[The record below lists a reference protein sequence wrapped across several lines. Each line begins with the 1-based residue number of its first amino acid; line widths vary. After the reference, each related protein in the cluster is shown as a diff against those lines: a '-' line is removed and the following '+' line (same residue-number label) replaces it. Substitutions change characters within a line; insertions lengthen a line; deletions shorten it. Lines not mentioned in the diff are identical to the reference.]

1 MESLIQVDVG
11 PQDPQDIVIPSG
23 ESQSAEA
30 AQTSQLKS
38 GEKEKVDFTQED
50 QSKPSMFKTALLTA
64 TQNWL
69 SAPVGGGLTE
79 GAPTSPEELESMS
92 ASGLGFG
99 LLVKGMAKRVG
110 AIQPGESEDQFMR
123 RAVETTTPIVNSL
136 VSWKAGAQKRV
147 QKFLNKQPPAT
158 EAAPKT
164 LDEVFIQSTTMT
176 SAQSSVGVFDAAGN
190 EMVFDD
196 DLDDYKP
203 VLDTAFDAK
212 VWSLVCNAETST
224 ASELQDTITGAH
236 QSSADF
242 GGGDDDAAEAQ

>member
-1 MESLIQVDVG
+1 
-11 PQDPQDIVIPSG
+11 
-23 ESQSAEA
+23 
-30 AQTSQLKS
+30 
-38 GEKEKVDFTQED
+38 
-50 QSKPSMFKTALLTA
+50 
-64 TQNWL
+64 
-69 SAPVGGGLTE
+69 
-79 GAPTSPEELESMS
+79 MS

-110 AIQPGESEDQFMR
+110 AIQPGESEDKFMR

-147 QKFLNKQPPAT
+147 QKFLKQEQPPVT
-158 EAAPKT
+158 EASPKT

-212 VWSLVCNAETST
+212 MWGLVCDADAST

-242 GGGDDDAAEAQ
+242 GGGDDDAI